1 MTMAQYYP
9 PSGQVRVTH
18 YKYLTCVSLVSY
30 FPVHVALVF
39 STLDLDICT
48 YNILS
53 TLQMDS
59 SGQGVPLFPPPPTN
73 TPHSSLPDPLISL
86 PNYVPV
92 SSSHGQVV
100 HQPPDHSPSPGP
112 SSTPQ
117 QPVHS
122 ASGAVGGDP
131 SNLGLR
137 IQYLERL
144 CVNLQKEKKAM
155 EEEFGRQ
162 RKKFMDRMMQSD
174 AELAV
179 LKTTVEKFSCEVQD
193 LSSQLLHK
201 DEEVRLVRE

>member
-1 MTMAQYYP
+1 
-9 PSGQVRVTH
+9 
-18 YKYLTCVSLVSY
+18 
-30 FPVHVALVF
+30 
-39 STLDLDICT
+39 
-48 YNILS
+48 
-53 TLQMDS
+53 MDS
-59 SGQGVPLFPPPPTN
+59 SGQGVPFFSQPPSN

-86 PNYVPV
+86 PNYVPMP
-92 SSSHGQVV
+92 SSHGQLA
-100 HQPPDHSPSPGP
+100 HQPSSHSPSPG
-112 SSTPQ
+112 SVPQ
-117 QPVHS
+117 QPAHS
-122 ASGAVGGDP
+122 VPGAVGGGDQ
-131 SNLGLR
+131 SDLGLR

-201 DEEVRLVRE
+201 DEEVRGEMHE